1 MASFRP
7 LTVLVGVLL
16 SHLLFACVAAKD
28 EAVLNAEIGR
38 LNNQSLLWGPYRP
51 NLYFGVRP
59 RLPHSLMAGLMWSNI
74 DTFNGPKDSQSP
86 PTLSLSL
93 HQPGVQ
99 HHVLKMPVNRPPLH
113 M

>member
-7 LTVLVGVLL
+7 LAVLVGVLL

-28 EAVLNAEIGR
+28 EAVLTAEIGR

-59 RLPHSLMAGLMWSNI
+59 RLPHSLMTGLMWSNI
-74 DTFNGPKDSQSP
+74 DTFNGPKDSESP
-86 PTLSLSL
+86 LPPPSLCLSCL
-93 HQPGVQ
+93 
-99 HHVLKMPVNRPPLH
+99 
-113 M
+113 

>member
-59 RLPHSLMAGLMWSNI
+59 RLPHSLMTGLMWSNI
-74 DTFNGPKDSQSP
+74 DTFNGPKDSQSSFLHP
-86 PTLSLSL
+86 PL
-93 HQPGVQ
+93 HSPGVQ
-99 HHVLKMPVNRPPLH
+99 DQVLKIPVGRPPLH

>member
-59 RLPHSLMAGLMWSNI
+59 RLPHSLMTGLMWSNI

-86 PTLSLSL
+86 LLHPSL
-93 HQPGVQ
+93 HSPGVQ
-99 HHVLKMPVNRPPLH
+99 NEMLSMLVNRPPFH

>member
-7 LTVLVGVLL
+7 LAVLVGVLL
-16 SHLLFACVAAKD
+16 SQLLFACVAAKD
-28 EAVLNAEIGR
+28 EAVLSAEIGR

-59 RLPHSLMAGLMWSNI
+59 RLPHSLMTALMWSNL

-86 PTLSLSL
+86 LLLASLTRQQYNPYTEYA
-93 HQPGVQ
+93 HQ
-99 HHVLKMPVNRPPLH
+99 
-113 M
+113 

>member
-7 LTVLVGVLL
+7 LAVLVGVLL

-59 RLPHSLMAGLMWSNI
+59 RLPHSLMTGLMWSNI

-86 PTLSLSL
+86 LSDPPL
-93 HQPGVQ
+93 HSPGAQ
-99 HHVLKMPVNRPPLH
+99 NQVLKIFVGRPPLH

>member
-59 RLPHSLMAGLMWSNI
+59 RLPHSLMTGLMWSNI

-86 PTLSLSL
+86 LLSLSS
-93 HQPGVQ
+93 HRPGLQ
-99 HHVLKMPVNRPPLH
+99 HHVLKMPVNRPSFH